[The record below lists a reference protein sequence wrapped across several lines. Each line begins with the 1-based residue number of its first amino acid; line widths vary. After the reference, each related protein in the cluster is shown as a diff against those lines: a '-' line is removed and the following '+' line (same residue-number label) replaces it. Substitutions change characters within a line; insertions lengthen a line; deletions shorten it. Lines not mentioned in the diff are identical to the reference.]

1 LPREKKPG
9 LLKSAINATGAPT
22 VFREIR
28 ANVSAVAAAI
38 NPYGNATGT
47 SEVSVP
53 KNWID
58 RVKKSREYAKNVDA
72 LAMLI
77 KLRRSF
83 LIGDGIRLRVEG
95 DPEATERLRD
105 FAQKIMLND
114 RVSKAFRNCLESGE
128 AIAFKKF
135 DGSDFQKLRLINN
148 LSVSYEME
156 DDEITSLTQYNGVAG
171 VGAKKI
177 AEWSGIDLENFL
189 VLRNDADDWDTRG
202 EPATLQ
208 AFPAIVTY
216 QNYGKAENTLARRF
230 ATVIRILK
238 IGGIFGNTF
247 VNPKAAD
254 ITDAK
259 TKLDALTNEEALV
272 APWHWDVKTYGAEGA
287 IIDVP
292 PRMKFQVARICWAL
306 GFQTFF
312 VDGASALA
320 GARVLL
326 KASRYQIIHD
336 TLMIRELLDWFFDPE
351 ILAQAGIDADAKVS
365 YQFTGLSVDDEEWVA
380 REDREMYLSGAM
392 SRYTWMTRRGLD
404 PDFENERIATEDVN
418 LPPTMSFGELSALVG
433 AQAID
438 PATAAALI
446 NLPIAQQEDVAAA
459 ASFASVDAMYR
470 HLASRVS
477 AGASAATILQQ
488 HGDAPP
494 PMLTKKTKG

>member
-9 LLKSAINATGAPT
+9 LLKSAINATGVPT
-22 VFREIR
+22 VFREVR
-28 ANVSAVAAAI
+28 ANVGAVAARI

-105 FAQKIMLND
+105 FAQKIKLND

-135 DGSDFQKLRLINN
+135 DGSDFKKLRLINN
-148 LSVSYEME
+148 LSVSYAME

-230 ATVIRILK
+230 STVVRLLR
-238 IGGIFGNTF
+238 IGGDYAHSVVKPT
-247 VNPKAAD
+247 PAD
-254 ITDAK
+254 LQDAK
-259 TKLDALTNEEALV
+259 TKLDALTNEQALV
-272 APWHWDVKTYGAEGA
+272 TPWYWDIKTYGSEGA
-287 IIDVP
+287 VIDVP

-392 SRYTWMTRRGLD
+392 SRHTWMTRRGLD
-404 PDFENERIATEDVN
+404 PDFENERISTEDVN
-418 LPPTMSFGELSALVG
+418 LPPKMSFGELSALVG

-446 NLPIAQQEDVAAA
+446 NLPLAKQEEVAAA
-459 ASFASVDAMYR
+459 ASFTSVEAMYH
-470 HLASRVS
+470 HLDSRLP
-477 AGASAATILQQ
+477 ARDSAAALLEQ
-488 HGDAPP
+488 HGDKPP
-494 PMLTKKTKG
+494 PMLAAKPKD